1 MSQWVQVTRLT
12 GYTELP
18 DLGGREITSGYVLAV
33 IFLYLSPAGGIDSDQ
48 TEVTHVQYTLR
59 YNWPFQKLNEVF
71 IIMKHEWIVWL
82 NETNWVLRLDE
93 TWMYFIVERNMTV
106 K

>member
-33 IFLYLSPAGGIDSDQ
+33 IFLYLSPAGGIDWDQ
-48 TEVTHVQYTLR
+48 TEVTHVQYTLGSVG
-59 YNWPFQKLNEVF
+59 PFKN
-71 IIMKHEWIVWL
+71 
-82 NETNWVLRLDE
+82 
-93 TWMYFIVERNMTV
+93 
-106 K
+106 